1 MLKPLIHAVPTHIIM
16 GSLGAGKTTLLNAL
30 LAQKPVGETW
40 AVLINELGQVDIDS
54 SLIASGSTNH
64 LGGIAVKQVIGG
76 CMCCTSYLPMRVALS
91 RLLAQSRPTRLF
103 VEAIGLGHPAQLI
116 QQLSSSHWAQVLAL
130 QAVLTVVNATNLD
143 DQRLLGHD
151 IFQAQLSHADV
162 VIVSH
167 ADVMQPADE
176 LALQHLLQQDYYQ
189 NQPVLQTGC
198 GELLFE
204 QINLPH
210 QVNSERQ
217 QTSYIT
223 LDHKIY

>member
-1 MLKPLIHAVPTHIIM
+1 M
-16 GSLGAGKTTLLNAL
+16 
-30 LAQKPVGETW
+30 
-40 AVLINELGQVDIDS
+40 
-54 SLIASGSTNH
+54 
-64 LGGIAVKQVIGG
+64 
-76 CMCCTSYLPMRVALS
+76 
-91 RLLAQSRPTRLF
+91 
-103 VEAIGLGHPAQLI
+103 
-116 QQLSSSHWAQVLAL
+116 
-130 QAVLTVVNATNLD
+130 NATNLD